1 MQMSPDS
8 IQKDGTHQLHIFM
21 DPFYY
26 IDYTLAQVAALQF
39 LARMLD
45 RDSGAF
51 QDYLQ
56 ICRLGGTLPFR
67 DLMHRAHLQVPFEP
81 GCLKDTAA
89 TLRQWFAQHMPAV
102 TER

>member
-1 MQMSPDS
+1 
-8 IQKDGTHQLHIFM
+8 
-21 DPFYY
+21 
-26 IDYTLAQVAALQF
+26 
-39 LARMLD
+39 MLD

-67 DLMHRAHLQVPFEP
+67 DLMHRANLRVPFEP